1 MLSTNGLRDADIK
14 SQSSVHPSPPLVRH
28 AENITNERKARDTSV
43 RMDERGSRFKTNP
56 ETLSD
61 GGDKKNMFNAIC
73 TKNTGESLTCGVE

>member
-61 GGDKKNMFNAIC
+61 GGDKK
-73 TKNTGESLTCGVE
+73 TCLMLFVQRTQGNL